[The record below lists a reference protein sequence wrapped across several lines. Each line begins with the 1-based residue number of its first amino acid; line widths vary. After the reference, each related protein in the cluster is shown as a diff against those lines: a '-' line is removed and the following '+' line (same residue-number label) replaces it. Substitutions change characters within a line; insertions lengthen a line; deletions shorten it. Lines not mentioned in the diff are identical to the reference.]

1 MNTEKQSLPTL
12 VVSRIEAAQEIQEQ
26 IDKGQQLVNRQIRS
40 ETELAK
46 ADAEYENWSKYN
58 EVLLS
63 RLFDNSA
70 VVDEYIEFYGGS
82 YSMMA
87 TLEEQ
92 IGYHE
97 RDVTARIDRLKGI
110 LERLELIPEQPTNS
124 IYSSSV
130 ESAVTNSNEVFIV
143 HGHDRT
149 VKSEV
154 ARFVEQ
160 LGLEATILEEKP
172 GGGRTIIEKFERY
185 ASNAGFAIVLLTPDD
200 VGAPRDRQEDLKPR
214 ARQNVIFE
222 IGYFF
227 KGLGRGRVCAM
238 SKEDVEFPSDLNGVS
253 YVLLDSQDGWKLKL
267 FREMKE
273 AGFSIDSDKL
283 VEKT

>member
-1 MNTEKQSLPTL
+1 MNAEKQSLPTL

-40 ETELAK
+40 EAELAK

-87 TLEEQ
+87 TLGEQ

-149 VKSEV
+149 SKFEV
-154 ARFVEQ
+154 ARFIGE
-160 LGLEATILEEKP
+160 LGLEATILDEKP
-172 GGGRTIIEKFERY
+172 GGGLTIIEKFEKY
-185 ASNAGFAIVLLTPDD
+185 ARNAGFAIVLLTPDD
-200 VGAPRDRQEDLKPR
+200 VGAPKDKKDELRPR

-227 KGLGRGRVCAM
+227 KALGRGRVCTM
-238 SKEDVEFPSDLNGVS
+238 SKEEVEFPSDLNGVS
-253 YVLLDSQDGWKLKL
+253 YVPLDSEGGWKLKL
-267 FREMKE
+267 VSEMKE
-273 AGFSIDSDKL
+273 AGLPVDHSKL
-283 VEKT
+283 A